1 MDVFT
6 LVLFCALL
14 MICVVLNIET
24 ILALIGGLII
34 FCVYARLKKF
44 TWKELFDMIFSG
56 VKTIKNI
63 LITFILIGMLTGLWR
78 SGGTIPVIICY
89 AVKLIRPEIFILLTF
104 LLNCGVS
111 VLTGT
116 SFGTVATMGV
126 ICMTIGTTMQ
136 MHPVWVAGAIMS
148 GIYFGDRCSPVS
160 TSALLV
166 SELTHTDIF
175 SNIKKMIKTSMVPFV
190 ITCIIYIVMGLL
202 SNSGSY
208 DMDLGLLFGQEFK
221 LHWVAVIPAVMIL
234 VLSAFRVN
242 VKVTMTISNIIAFV
256 LCVLL
261 QRQGVWETIEVMITG
276 YTSSNAEIAVMLNG
290 GGVVSMIKVLCMV
303 SLSSAYAG
311 IFEKTGLLH
320 SIKGLV
326 QKLGDQI
333 SPYGALLC
341 TSIVASM
348 IACSQ
353 TLAIMLGHQLCGD
366 LDSNENTA
374 INLENT
380 AVLVA
385 PVIPWSVAA
394 AVPLA
399 SLGAENNALWAAC
412 FLYMVPIWQFIVHFI
427 KHRKNGCK

>member
-1 MDVFT
+1 
-6 LVLFCALL
+6 
-14 MICVVLNIET
+14 
-24 ILALIGGLII
+24 
-34 FCVYARLKKF
+34 
-44 TWKELFDMIFSG
+44 
-56 VKTIKNI
+56 
-63 LITFILIGMLTGLWR
+63 
-78 SGGTIPVIICY
+78 
-89 AVKLIRPEIFILLTF
+89 
-104 LLNCGVS
+104 
-111 VLTGT
+111 
-116 SFGTVATMGV
+116 
-126 ICMTIGTTMQ
+126 
-136 MHPVWVAGAIMS
+136 MS